1 MPKRFSH
8 LARRLPG
15 RRQRD
20 RRKGISVVWVVVVL
34 PVFLVLLCLLVNTAN
49 LWLAR
54 VELENAMEAS
64 ALAAV
69 KQWGDAGGGSTEI
82 PREVGVEYA
91 YLNTYRSI
99 PTNISTNYDSAAED
113 DNPNENLDCAVGMA
127 DIDNGIPPSGNL
139 IFGSMLASAPGA
151 FDASVAGKLPSAD
164 DEDSDSGM
172 PAVRAQATVTVPI
185 LLGRFFGFNDDT
197 YSVSAKA
204 TAAYDRETGRVY
216 LIRVDEF
223 LCP

>member
-1 MPKRFSH
+1 MTRAFGVSPR
-8 LARRLPG
+8 
-15 RRQRD
+15 
-20 RRKGISVVWVVVVL
+20 
-34 PVFLVLLCLLVNTAN
+34 
-49 LWLAR
+49 
-54 VELENAMEAS
+54 AS

-69 KQWGDAGGGSTEI
+69 KQWGDDDDGSTEAA
-82 PREVGVEYA
+82 REAGVEYA

-99 PTNISTNYDSAAED
+99 PTDISTNYDSAATD
-113 DNPNENLDCAVGMA
+113 DNPNENLTCTVGMA

-139 IFGSMLASAPGA
+139 VFGSMLISAPGA
-151 FDASVAGKLPSAD
+151 FDAAVAGKLPSD
-164 DEDSDSGM
+164 DDDDDGDSDSGM